1 MYVEN
6 VSGRVVEKDDK
17 SILGGSFDLCDS
29 IIEIKILCCDTSKVE
44 NMECMFYK
52 CSSLTKL
59 SGMDKWNT
67 EKVTD
72 MSYVF
77 SGCSKLTTLLDMS
90 KWNTNNV
97 LDVSGIDRTDVF
109 LRLD

>member
-1 MYVEN
+1 MNSY
-6 VSGRVVEKDDK
+6 VVEKDGK
-17 SILGGSFDLCDS
+17 KTFVGLFDSCDS

-44 NMECMFYK
+44 SMECMFYK

-97 LDVSGIDRTDVF
+97 LDVSGIGRQAFFAVG
-109 LRLD
+109 LIC